1 MPEKNIYELL
11 NELDGSVENY
21 EKIEL
26 TDLEKARLKTSFTK
40 KKTFSFKK
48 FALSV
53 ASLVLALILFG
64 QTELGKNS
72 YAKVETLVENLT
84 YTVTNS
90 LSLGNELEP
99 YVNVIDKVVEDK
111 GVAVKLTECAILKD
125 ELILA
130 FLVEEIDEK
139 LNFASSEYRLYI
151 NGRKIDDSYSCV
163 SAPVKD
169 GIAYQIKEH
178 YVKGIDTK
186 NKLDIKIVIDKVF
199 LAEEGMTEDKEINGK
214 WEFAFIADG
223 KELSKDTKHIV
234 IENAKFEKN
243 GVNMK
248 LEELYFNPLKKK
260 IYAKMWQDKHHDY
273 EYALIG
279 EDEFGNEF
287 NFYCRKYSAKN
298 NKGFAIFELSD
309 YESKIDENTAWIDIK
324 PVYIESE
331 NAKGKKRDD
340 YLDFGEKIRIELK

>member
-1 MPEKNIYELL
+1 MPEKNIYEFL
-11 NELDGSVENY
+11 NEADGSIDDY

-26 TDLEKARLKTSFTK
+26 TDIEKARLKKTFK
-40 KKTFSFKK
+40 KKKGFTFTRL
-48 FALSV
+48 ALSV
-53 ASLVLALILFG
+53 ASLALALILFG

-72 YAKVETLVENLT
+72 YAKVETLIENLT

-90 LSLGNELEP
+90 LSLNKELEP

-125 ELILA
+125 EFIVA
-130 FLVEEIDEK
+130 FLIEQIDEK
-139 LNFASSEYRLYI
+139 LNFADIEYRLYI
-151 NGRKIDDSYSCV
+151 NGRKIEDSYSSV
-163 SAPVKD
+163 SAPIKV
-169 GIAYQIKEH
+169 GIAYQITEH

-186 NKLDIKIVIDKVF
+186 NKLDIKIVIDKIS
-199 LAEEGMTEDKEINGK
+199 LAEEGSADDKEINGK
-214 WEFAFIADG
+214 WKFEFSADG
-223 KELSKDTKHIV
+223 KELSKDTKHII
-234 IENAKFEKN
+234 IENAQFEKN

-260 IYAKMWQDKHHDY
+260 IYAKMWQDDYHDY
-273 EYALIG
+273 FYNLIG

-309 YESKIDENTAWIDIK
+309 YESKIDENATWIDIK

-331 NAKGKKRDD
+331 NAKGKELKD
-340 YLDFGEKIRIELK
+340 YLDFGEKIRIDLR